1 MKTASQAGWYLSAG
15 NQVSIADG
23 SLFITMYDCCGNY
36 LELFNGPD
44 GLVWY
49 SPDGFNPQDLPQ
61 SVLELINLWLGVTA

>member
-44 GLVWY
+44 GLVW
-49 SPDGFNPQDLPQ
+49 SRLD
-61 SVLELINLWLGVTA
+61 SLGTFDSIATFRRHAKRGTL